1 MANNITTGGG
11 SLDGGRLLVELA
23 NKDPRQAQLIQNLI
37 DGINT
42 VAQNTATSP
51 VGAIEPPKSP
61 DSVSVAV
68 AGEYMHIS
76 HSLTGTINR
85 GIQHLTEISTT
96 PSFAEGSTLVVD
108 HGCSRTSHPFSL
120 PTKDGNGKTY
130 NYYVRG
136 YCQYPGSA
144 PSKPYT
150 VGGASQPTA
159 FQMGGT
165 TQMTLLSSHGS
176 GTGPN
181 TGKSGEGLG
190 TFQKRSN

>member
-1 MANNITTGGG
+1 MVNSNNNGG

-23 NKDPRQAQLIQNLI
+23 NKDPRQAQLIQNII

-42 VAQNTATSP
+42 VAKNTATSP
-51 VGAIEPPKSP
+51 VGAIEPPKAP
-61 DSVSVAV
+61 DSISVAV
-68 AGEYMHIS
+68 AGEYMHVS
-76 HSLTGTINR
+76 HSLTGPINR
-85 GIQHLTEISTT
+85 GIQHLTELSTT
-96 PSFAEGSTLVVD
+96 PSFAEGSTIVID
-108 HGCSRTSHPFSL
+108 HGCSRTSHPFPL
-120 PTKDGNGKTY
+120 PTKDGNGKTH

-144 PSKPYT
+144 PSKKYT
-150 VGGASQPTA
+150 VGGASSPTV
-159 FQMGGT
+159 FQMGGD
-165 TQMTLLSSHGS
+165 TQMTLLQSHGS